1 MWELVIQVVIVVN
14 LLCIIIGINQLLRKL
29 IKKDFKII
37 DKYKHKVIDAK
48 L

>member
-1 MWELVIQVVIVVN
+1 MVKVIQVVIVVN

-37 DKYKHKVIDAK
+37 DKYNPTKSN
-48 L
+48 